1 MWHNV
6 FGTSCAH
13 EGFFLKYTGVR
24 MMRNKKMIWII
35 SIFIVFVLVIY
46 IAFIKKDILK
56 EETLGA
62 GSSDNYKKNISID
75 KGSERKRDEYDSNSD
90 LGLRIDEVLGDYKDN
105 VAIYYY
111 NLNTNEKYTLNENKE
126 FIAAST
132 TKVATAMDIAD
143 QVQSGVFSM
152 DTLVDYTEED
162 YEEGSG
168 VLYLQDEIEPLP
180 ISKIIELS
188 ITESDNIAK
197 NMLRRISKIKTD
209 DYIEKVT
216 GEKVT
221 PGNITTAQQQF
232 EILYRLYTNPDG
244 NEYYDDI
251 IEHMKNTIYDDRIAK
266 YVPYEN
272 VAHKIGEYYRYYHDI
287 GIVYD
292 ENPYILVVLTKDI
305 GELSDTSYEGDG
317 EADDK
322 YLVDW
327 GESAIELIEEISRV
341 VYENQ

>member
-1 MWHNV
+1 
-6 FGTSCAH
+6 
-13 EGFFLKYTGVR
+13 
-24 MMRNKKMIWII
+24 MMKNKKVIWII
-35 SIFIVFVLVIY
+35 SIFIVFLLVIY

-56 EETLGA
+56 EEILGV
-62 GSSDNYKKNISID
+62 GSSDNYEKDISID
-75 KGSERKRDEYDSNSD
+75 KGSEIQRDEYDSNSD
-90 LGLRIDEVLGDYKDN
+90 LSLRIDEVLGDYKEN
-105 VAIYYY
+105 VAIYYF
-111 NLNTNEKYTLNENKE
+111 NLVTNDTYTLNEDEE
-126 FIAAST
+126 FVAAST
-132 TKVATAMDIAD
+132 TKVATAMAIAD

-168 VLYLQDEIEPLP
+168 VLYLQDEIEALP
-180 ISKIIELS
+180 ISRIIELS

-209 DYIEKVT
+209 DYIEKIT

-221 PGNITTAQQQF
+221 PGNIATAEQEF
-232 EILYRLYTNPDG
+232 KILHRLYTNPDG

-251 IEHMKNTIYDDRIAK
+251 IEYMKNTIYDDRIAK

-292 ENPYILVVLTKDI
+292 ENPYILVVMTKDI
-305 GELSDTSYEGDG
+305 GELGYTSYEDDG
-317 EADDK
+317 INDDG
-322 YLVDW
+322 YLLDW
-327 GESAIELIEEISRV
+327 GEEAIELIAEVSRV
-341 VYENQ
+341 IYENQ

>member
-1 MWHNV
+1 M
-6 FGTSCAH
+6 
-13 EGFFLKYTGVR
+13 K
-24 MMRNKKMIWII
+24 NKKVMWII

-56 EETLGA
+56 EETLGV
-62 GSSDNYKKNISID
+62 GSFDNYEKDISID
-75 KGSERKRDEYDSNSD
+75 KGSEIQRDEYDSNSD
-90 LGLRIDEVLGDYKDN
+90 LSSQIDEVLGDYKEN
-105 VAIYYY
+105 VAIYYF
-111 NLNTNEKYTLNENKE
+111 NLVTNDTYTLNEDEE
-126 FIAAST
+126 FVAAST
-132 TKVATAMDIAD
+132 TKVATAMAIAD

-209 DYIEKVT
+209 EYIEKVT

-221 PGNITTAQQQF
+221 PGNIATAEQEF
-232 EILYRLYTNPDG
+232 KILYRLYTNPDG

-251 IEHMKNTIYDDRIAK
+251 IEHMKDTVYYDRIAK
-266 YVPYEN
+266 YVPYED
-272 VAHKIGEYYRYYHDI
+272 VAHKIGEYYTYYHDI

-292 ENPYILVVLTKDI
+292 ENPYILVVMTKDV
-305 GELSDTSYEGDG
+305 G
-317 EADDK
+317 
-322 YLVDW
+322 
-327 GESAIELIEEISRV
+327 
-341 VYENQ
+341 